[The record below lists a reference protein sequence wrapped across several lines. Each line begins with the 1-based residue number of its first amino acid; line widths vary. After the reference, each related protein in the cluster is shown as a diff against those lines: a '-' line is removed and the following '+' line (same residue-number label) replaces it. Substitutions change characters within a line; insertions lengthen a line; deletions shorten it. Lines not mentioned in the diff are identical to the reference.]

1 MSTREQC
8 RMNCTP
14 DTTIVCALRTT
25 TSFVSSTPSACMRA
39 AISSV
44 NASFVISRAFS
55 LPSTS
60 MRDRRG
66 SNVPGRT
73 TMLPDHSP
81 AEFGIATESEE
92 PLEPLEPEEPT
103 ESGKGMEPTALAAV
117 TTIWNSP
124 EWMKEKRK
132 TQASSSAE
140 SRYGWTFE

>member
-1 MSTREQC
+1 MSRRKQC
-8 RMNCTP
+8 RINCTP

-44 NASFVISRAFS
+44 NASFVISRSFS

-66 SNVPGRT
+66 SNAPGRT

-81 AEFGIATESEE
+81 AE
-92 PLEPLEPEEPT
+92 PDVPT
-103 ESGKGMEPTALAAV
+103 ESVEP
-117 TTIWNSP
+117 
-124 EWMKEKRK
+124 
-132 TQASSSAE
+132 
-140 SRYGWTFE
+140 